1 MGSGKMRNYIV
12 SKFEYSKK
20 YIFSYFLYE
29 LTTKSHS
36 NQYCKLT
43 GKEVNI
49 ISPFVGYIDYK
60 NKYYYVTPSMC
71 FEVKNKES

>member
-1 MGSGKMRNYIV
+1 MRNYTV
-12 SKFEYSKK
+12 SQFEYSKK

-29 LTTKSHS
+29 LATKSHS

-49 ISPFVGYIDYK
+49 ISPFIGYIDYK
-60 NKYYYVTPSMC
+60 NKHYYVTPSMC